1 MRPPMFDNPEDLKE
15 KVDGYFAQ
23 FHAEATTKPELGEWR
38 PTITGLC
45 LFCGFESRQSFYAY
59 EKKEGFS
66 YTIKRARMFIE
77 NAYEQLLSSK
87 SATGAIFA
95 LKNFDWSDKQEID
108 MTSDGERVKG
118 FALIIKPDPD

>member
-1 MRPPMFDNPEDLKE
+1 
-15 KVDGYFAQ
+15 
-23 FHAEATTKPELGEWR
+23 
-38 PTITGLC
+38 
-45 LFCGFESRQSFYAY
+45 
-59 EKKEGFS
+59 
-66 YTIKRARMFIE
+66 MFIE